1 MVVQFNIFGG
11 CQLIMTPYIVNQYD
25 EKHIFRYKT
34 LDRLFSAIYEK
45 LRIKYIDDKKVFVN
59 RLLVAY
65 PDERQAEVLNS
76 WRLLIKERV
85 KIHIKV
91 LRCLRKHGR
100 IHTQLHISSCYVQ
113 ISIAILYNMNKPEMS
128 NAGLKLYVCDRP
140 ELWHLAAR

>member
-1 MVVQFNIFGG
+1 MVVQFNIVGG

-34 LDRLFSAIYEK
+34 LDRLYNAIYVKLGIKYTNKEK
-45 LRIKYIDDKKVFVN
+45 LFVK

-65 PDERQAEVLNS
+65 PEERQAEVLHS
-76 WRLLIKERV
+76 WRLPIKERV
-85 KIHIKV
+85 KV